1 MPLAAAAGFGASRAA
16 AKPSLPSS
24 SLASRFRFDEELIDA
39 GEAGRDNEDAAA
51 TPLTWVGGAA
61 TAGEAMVGG
70 VYLGAG
76 RWSLVSGWC

>member
-1 MPLAAAAGFGASRAA
+1 MIAYVCKTVKKSGIKESRSLCRCTPLAAAAAGLGASRAA

-51 TPLTWVGGAA
+51 TPLT
-61 TAGEAMVGG
+61 
-70 VYLGAG
+70 
-76 RWSLVSGWC
+76 